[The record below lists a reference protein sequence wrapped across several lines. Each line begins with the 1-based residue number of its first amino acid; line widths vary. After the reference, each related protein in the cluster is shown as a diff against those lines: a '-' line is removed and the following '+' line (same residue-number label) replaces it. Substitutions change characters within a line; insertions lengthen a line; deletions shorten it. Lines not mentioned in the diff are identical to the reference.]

1 MRGPG
6 DRLAWKSSRSQKERR
21 MTLRVIAGKAKG
33 RKLKSVPGDT
43 TRPIT
48 DRVKE
53 ALFNIIAG
61 DLLDSN
67 WWDLFAG
74 TGAVGIEAL
83 SRGAA
88 SVRFSDSNR
97 MPIEIIKSNL
107 EHCGFKSQAEIRK
120 GDAFTFLSS
129 PPDRTFEYIYIAP
142 PQYHEMWFKALE
154 LVDENI
160 QWLSEDGWVIVQID
174 PKEYKSLTLENLEE
188 FEQRKYGSTL
198 LAFYERKE
206 PQ

>member
-1 MRGPG
+1 
-6 DRLAWKSSRSQKERR
+6 

-53 ALFNIIAG
+53 ALFNILAG
-61 DLLDSN
+61 DVIDSH

-88 SVRFSDSNR
+88 LVRFSDSNR
-97 MPIEIIKSNL
+97 APIETIKANV
-107 EHCGFKSQAEIRK
+107 EQCGFNSQADIRR
-120 GDAFTFLSS
+120 GDAFAFLASA
-129 PPDRTFEYIYIAP
+129 PDKRFEYIYIAP
-142 PQYHEMWFKALE
+142 PQYQQMWAKALE
-154 LVDENI
+154 LVDKNI
-160 QWLSEDGWVIVQID
+160 DWLTEDGWVIAQID
-174 PKEYKSLTLENLEE
+174 PKEYESLVLENLAE
-188 FEQRKYGSTL
+188 FEQRRYGSTL
-198 LAFYERKE
+198 LVFFDLKN
-206 PQ
+206 Q